1 MAEASFDFNY
11 SNKCTLKNAYKY
23 FAAAAK
29 LKAANNDEIDAPT
42 DANEN
47 HNKYYYVI
55 KNSNISAAATMINL
69 CYDFT
74 SDALGNGEISPY
86 LCAGVGASLVK
97 ALNMPHVKFSYQ
109 AKAGVNYFLSNSVA
123 IFADAYYH
131 ATHDNTFI
139 TPVIHK
145 PIKFANQ
152 NAQADHNKFTDDHVD
167 LSVKADSIDIKAIL
181 ALKADAAAVENPGAT
196 NTPSEVSKFIQKPD
210 NFKGFYKPTY
220 NNSFAGFS
228 GLIGYS
234 TPNGVRLELEGSF
247 ENFELKNSNKCT
259 LKNAY
264 KYFAAA
270 AKLKADKN
278 DEIDDAAAGD
288 QNHNKYL
295 IIIMF

>member
-1 MAEASFDFNY
+1 MAFIPFYSFAQVKGSEGSNNVNNHGFYIGGQYKPGIGVIGDLSVKADSIDIKAILALKADATAEDPVAADKNTPSEVSKFIQKPGNFKGFY
-11 SNKCTLKNAYKY
+11 KPTYNNSFAGFSGLIGYSTPNGVRLELEGSFENFELKNSNKCTLKNAYKY

-29 LKAANNDEIDAPT
+29 LKDGNNDEID
-42 DANEN
+42 DAAAENNEN

-145 PIKFANQ
+145 PIKFAN
-152 NAQADHNKFTDDHVD
+152 NAAQAADHNKFTDDHVM
-167 LSVKADSIDIKAIL
+167 
-181 ALKADAAAVENPGAT
+181 
-196 NTPSEVSKFIQKPD
+196 KF
-210 NFKGFYKPTY
+210 
-220 NNSFAGFS
+220 
-228 GLIGYS
+228 L
-234 TPNGVRLELEGSF
+234 
-247 ENFELKNSNKCT
+247 
-259 LKNAY
+259 
-264 KYFAAA
+264 
-270 AKLKADKN
+270 
-278 DEIDDAAAGD
+278 
-288 QNHNKYL
+288 
-295 IIIMF
+295 